1 MEDDFASCSKKYKS
15 ETYDSDYS
23 DKDPD
28 FIPEVSQKKR
38 R

>member
-1 MEDDFASCSKKYKS
+1 MEEDFASCCSKKYDS
-15 ETYDSDYS
+15 ETYDSD
-23 DKDPD
+23 KDPE